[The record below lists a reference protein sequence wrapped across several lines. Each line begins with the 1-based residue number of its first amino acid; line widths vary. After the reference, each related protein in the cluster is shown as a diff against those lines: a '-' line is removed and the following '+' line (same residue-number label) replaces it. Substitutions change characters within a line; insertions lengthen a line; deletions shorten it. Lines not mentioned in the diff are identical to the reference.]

1 MLKQVMEI
9 WELLDDPGVDGAAV
23 AAFFTAAG
31 LPPIALTRVKGEVGK
46 TDFISFVIPG
56 RSGRTHD
63 GSRPTLG
70 VVGQLGGIGAR
81 PARLGLVSD
90 ADGALVAL
98 AVALKLTV
106 MGRRGDV
113 LEGDVIVTTHICPD
127 APTVPHDPVPFMGSP
142 VDMGTS
148 LKHLVSPAMDAVLS
162 VDTTRGNRLL
172 NHRGFA
178 ITPTVKE
185 GYILRVAEDLLTLM
199 AETTGRPPVVLPV
212 TTQDLTPY
220 GNGVHHINSIL
231 QPATVTAA
239 PVVGLALTAESTVP
253 GSASGASQPVDIEQ
267 AARFTIEVAK
277 GFTAG
282 TVRFHD
288 PVEYDHLV
296 ALYGRLDRLQRKG
309 DPSHG

>member
-1 MLKQVMEI
+1 MDI
-9 WELLDDPGVDGAAV
+9 WELLDDPGVDGTAV
-23 AAFFTAAG
+23 ATFFTAAG
-31 LPPIALTRVKGEVGK
+31 LPPASVTRVKGEAGK
-46 TDFISFVIPG
+46 TDFISFVISG
-56 RSGRTHD
+56 RSGRSHG

-70 VVGQLGGIGAR
+70 VIGQLGGIGAR

-98 AVALKLTV
+98 AVALKLV
-106 MGRRGDV
+106 AMGKRGDV
-113 LEGDVIVTTHICPD
+113 LEGDVLVTTHICPD
-127 APTVPHDPVPFMGSP
+127 APTIPHDPVPFMGSP
-142 VDMGTS
+142 VDMDTS

-185 GYILRVAEDLLTLM
+185 GYILRVAEDLLSLM
-199 AETTGRPPVVLPV
+199 VETTGRPPMVLPV

-220 GNGVHHINSIL
+220 GNDVYHINSIL

-239 PVVGLALTAESTVP
+239 PVIGVALTAESAVP

-267 AARFTIEVAK
+267 AARFVIEVAK
-277 GFTAG
+277 AYTAG
-282 TVRFHD
+282 QAQFYD
-288 PVEYDHLV
+288 PAEYERLV

-309 DPSHG
+309 DPRHA